1 MTNAPVQR
9 RPAQLQ
15 VNTAGAW
22 KTVVTF
28 DASSDLQAAQIQEAV
43 EVLHQVDQKPSWR
56 ITTTGSYPVPLR
68 HLGRSTYGI
77 WIDAKEPHQ

>member
-1 MTNAPVQR
+1 MPIAAVQQ

-28 DASSDLQAAQIQEAV
+28 DASSDLEAAQIQEAV

-56 ITTTGSYPVPLR
+56 IATVDSPSTSLR
-68 HLGRSTYGI
+68 HLSRSTNGH
-77 WIDAKEPHQ
+77 WVDTKEPQ

>member
-1 MTNAPVQR
+1 MPIAPTQR

-28 DASSDLQAAQIQEAV
+28 DASDDVDATKVQEAV
-43 EVLHQVDQKPSWR
+43 AALHQVDQKPSWR
-56 ITTTGSYPVPLR
+56 ITTTASYPVPLR
-68 HLGRSTYGI
+68 HLGRNTYGL
-77 WIDAKEPHQ
+77 WIDTKEPQ